1 MKALVIF
8 SAAILALFGF
18 IASATSPNPSDH
30 FAGKIII
37 AIAGGFVLLAFWA
50 PPKVTA
56 WIYFGSIALVIVAY
70 RLPMSFWRSVGLAK
84 EQSPKQQDSTS
95 PADDRK

>member
-8 SAAILALFGF
+8 SAALLAFFGF

-37 AIAGGFVLLAFWA
+37 AIAAGFVLLALLA

-70 RLPMSFWRSVGLAK
+70 RLPMSFWRAVGLAK
-84 EQSPKQQDSTS
+84 EQPSQQHDPASS
-95 PADDRK
+95 ADDRK